1 MPWAATVFRRSSPE
15 EDFLMTLL
23 GVQSLLE
30 QQTLLLSEYQA
41 IYGTAKQAIPK
52 NKITKRDSE
61 RSARR
66 TLEMESLREFQ
77 ERMDQ
82 TLDRKNNVLY
92 EVCDL

>member
-1 MPWAATVFRRSSPE
+1 MPWATTVFRRSSPE

-52 NKITKRDSE
+52 NKIKKRDSE
-61 RSARR
+61 RSVRR